1 MLAILLQ
8 AGGAPAS
15 GNSSLINQLILF
27 GGIAIVFY
35 FFMIRPQQKKAKEA
49 KNFIE
54 EIKVGDTIITI
65 GGIHGTLI
73 EKNDLTAVVEIARG
87 FKITIER
94 AAISVESTKRLK
106 AVAEK
111 AKA

>member
-8 AGGAPAS
+8 AGGGAS
-15 GNSSLINQLILF
+15 QYSNLILL
-27 GGIAIVFY
+27 GGLAIVFY

-106 AVAEK
+106 VAAEK
-111 AKA
+111 VK

>member
-1 MLAILLQ
+1 MLAILLE
-8 AGGAPAS
+8 AGSGAS
-15 GNSSLINQLILF
+15 QYSNLILL
-27 GGIAIVFY
+27 GGLAIVFY
-35 FFMIRPQQKKAKEA
+35 FFMIRPQQKKAKDA

-106 AVAEK
+106 APAEK
-111 AKA
+111 VK

>member
-1 MLAILLQ
+1 MLAILLE
-8 AGGAPAS
+8 AP
-15 GNSSLINQLILF
+15 SSTSQYSNLILL
-27 GGIAIVFY
+27 GGLAIVFY

>member
-1 MLAILLQ
+1 MLAILLD
-8 AGGAPAS
+8 APAGAS
-15 GNSSLINQLILF
+15 QYSNLILL
-27 GGIAIVFY
+27 GGLAIVFY

-54 EIKVGDTIITI
+54 EINVGDTIITI

-106 AVAEK
+106 VAAEK
-111 AKA
+111 VK

>member
-8 AGGAPAS
+8 AGGGAS
-15 GNSSLINQLILF
+15 QYSNLILL
-27 GGIAIVFY
+27 GGLAIVFY
-35 FFMIRPQQKKAKEA
+35 FFMIRPQQKKAKDA

-106 AVAEK
+106 APAEK
-111 AKA
+111 VK